1 MNRLI
6 KIVTGLALL
15 AASAVFTG
23 CKDDDGF
30 VLPSGVRI
38 EDATILSGER
48 LTIEGQG
55 FRAGD
60 ALVFETLD
68 AEYRFQ
74 VILGEEDVTSDGAS
88 VLLPDNFVFEEEY
101 IVYLVRGLERG
112 SLGSMKISLGAMQQF
127 RLMSSNV
134 RVWTGDSGEP
144 MDSPKRW
151 DNRKPALVAMYKDI
165 LPDIIGTQ
173 EAYLSQW
180 RYIKEQLAP
189 LGYDCVGKLMS
200 DWSDNPDPKDI
211 YEEVAMGQIVG
222 IFFRTEAVSV
232 VRWGVFSLSEKPDE
246 PILEPALGAK
256 SKRQA
261 TWAVFEL
268 KSNGRRI
275 FVLNTHLDTNGNE
288 VRATELALIMD
299 RVAMY
304 NTENLPVLMTAD
316 WNAAANTEVFDSI
329 RDSYNLARSVAPDSQ
344 NESSY
349 NGYGGGSTYLDH
361 IWFSKGKGL
370 RILNYRV
377 VKEQYD
383 PAIPYYSDHWAI
395 YSDFQY

>member
-30 VLPSGVRI
+30 VLPSDVRI

-88 VLLPDNFVFEEEY
+88 VFLPDNFVFEEEY

-211 YEEVAMGQIVG
+211 YEEGAMGQIVG

>member
-6 KIVTGLALL
+6 KIMAGAALL
-15 AASAVFTG
+15 AVLAVFPG
-23 CKDDDGF
+23 CKDDDGL
-30 VLPSGVRI
+30 VLPCDVKI
-38 EDATILSGER
+38 EDTTVLPGER
-48 LTIEGQG
+48 MTIEGRG
-55 FRAGD
+55 FKAGD
-60 ALVFETLD
+60 ALVFETKD
-68 AEYRFQ
+68 AEFRFQ
-74 VILGEEDVTSDGAS
+74 VILGENDVTPDGVS
-88 VLLPDNFVFEEEY
+88 FFLPDYFVYEEEY
-101 IVYLVRGLERG
+101 LVYLVHGLEWG
-112 SLGSMKISLGAMQQF
+112 SLGTMKISMGAMQQF

-144 MDSPKRW
+144 LDSPKRW

-189 LGYDCVGKLMS
+189 LGYDCIGKLMS

-211 YEEVAMGQIVG
+211 YEEGAMGQIVG
-222 IFFRTEAVSV
+222 IFFRTESVSV

-275 FVLNTHLDTNGNE
+275 FVLNTHLDTNGNV
-288 VRATELALIMD
+288 VRTTELSLIMD

-304 NTENLPVLMTAD
+304 NTENLPVMMTAD
-316 WNAAANTEVFDSI
+316 WNAAADTEVFDSI
-329 RDSYNLARSVAPDSQ
+329 RDSYSLARSVAPDSQ

-361 IWFSKGKGL
+361 IWFSKGRGL
-370 RILNYRV
+370 RILTYRV
-377 VKEQYD
+377 VKKQYD

>member
-15 AASAVFTG
+15 AASAVFSG
-23 CKDDDGF
+23 CKDEEGF
-30 VLPSGVRI
+30 VLPSDVRI

-60 ALVFETLD
+60 ALVFETID
-68 AEYRFQ
+68 TEYRFQ
-74 VILGEEDVTSDGAS
+74 VILGEEDVTSNGAS

-127 RLMSSNV
+127 RLMSSNI

-144 MDSPKRW
+144 LDSPKRW

-180 RYIKEQLAP
+180 KYIKEQLAP

-211 YEEVAMGQIVG
+211 YEEGAMGQIVG
-222 IFFRTEAVSV
+222 IFFRTESVSV

-288 VRATELALIMD
+288 VRAAELGLIMD
-299 RVAMY
+299 QVAKY
-304 NTENLPVLMTAD
+304 NTEDLPVLMTAD

-370 RILNYRV
+370 RILNYKV
-377 VKEQYD
+377 VKKQYD

>member
-15 AASAVFTG
+15 AASAVFTV

-38 EDATILSGER
+38 EDTTILSGER

-211 YEEVAMGQIVG
+211 YEEGAMGQIVG